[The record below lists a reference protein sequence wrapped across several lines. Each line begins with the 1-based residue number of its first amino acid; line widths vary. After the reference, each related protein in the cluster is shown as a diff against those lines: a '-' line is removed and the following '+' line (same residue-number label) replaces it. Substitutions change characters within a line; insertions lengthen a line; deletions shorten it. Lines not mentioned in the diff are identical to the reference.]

1 MARSPLLL
9 TCGLRAGASG
19 SLGGGAASK
28 TIRQAAPRMRAR
40 SSTRARKPAISR
52 AAPRVLL
59 SRHARVGARGSG
71 ARRRA
76 RACGREGGR
85 EGGTEGE
92 RERGRGKGRDKE
104 RGRERERGERQ
115 RERVERQRS
124 GGGLRERVLRS
135 LHRFVCV
142 VCACVFVSYM
152 YWPLH
157 CTPDLQRRLV

>member
-85 EGGTEGE
+85 EGGRNRGREGE
-92 RERGRGKGRDKE
+92 REREREGEGGREGGREMGGGRGKGR
-104 RGRERERGERQ
+104 EREKLAMSR
-115 RERVERQRS
+115 RS
-124 GGGLRERVLRS
+124 AGQMS
-135 LHRFVCV
+135 
-142 VCACVFVSYM
+142 S
-152 YWPLH
+152 PKKKI
-157 CTPDLQRRLV
+157 